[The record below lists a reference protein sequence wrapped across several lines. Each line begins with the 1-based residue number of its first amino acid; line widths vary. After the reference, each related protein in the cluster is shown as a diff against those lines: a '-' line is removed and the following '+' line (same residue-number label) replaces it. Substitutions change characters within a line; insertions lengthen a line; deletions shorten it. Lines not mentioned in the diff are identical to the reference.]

1 MRLISSIHIAI
12 GLLLVAFG
20 VGFYA
25 DAKGTQLHQQSTRIQ
40 LGLERMLRLNQG
52 LTSILV
58 MAVLEENSLRAAS
71 YPTLLAELNAV
82 LQDMLAQTQ
91 HMKLAGDM
99 QALSQDHQDL
109 RAVETEV
116 FELMRQDRWPLAYQ
130 TLLASDY
137 GMALK
142 LFEIS
147 SEAAVG
153 ALTIELTNTERQH
166 NRLRQFTM
174 ALRAAALLLLLWTG
188 WRYSNRLQTELAEQ
202 SRLRAALAL
211 SNAELEHKVQQR
223 TQALEEV
230 NRQLALLSTT
240 DGLTQLA
247 NRRHFD
253 AVWAQAWQRAQRM
266 GTPLAIILLDVD
278 HFKTYND
285 HYGHPQGDECLRQVG
300 AVLRASVRGAGDLV
314 ARYGGEEF
322 VVVAPGSSLLQALD
336 LAETLRANIEAA
348 AIAHSHSSVA
358 KVVTASLGVAVKV
371 PALGDESETL
381 LQAADAAL
389 YRAKRE
395 GRNRVGLAPKDRAG
409 PAPSRQG

>member
-25 DAKGTQLHQQSTRIQ
+25 DAKGTQLHKQSTRVQ

-52 LTSILV
+52 LTSIMV
-58 MAVLEENSLRAAS
+58 MAVLEKNSLRAAS

-82 LQDMLAQTQ
+82 LQDVLNQTQ
-91 HMKLAGDM
+91 NMKLAGDV
-99 QALSQDHQDL
+99 QALNQDHQDL

-116 FELMRQDRWPLAYQ
+116 FKLMRQDHWPQAYQ

-142 LFEIS
+142 LFESS

-153 ALTIELTNTERQH
+153 ALTIELTNTARQH
-166 NRLRQFTM
+166 NQLRQFTM

-188 WRYSNRLQTELAEQ
+188 WRYSTRLQTELAEQ

-223 TQALEEV
+223 TQALETV
-230 NRQLALLSTT
+230 NRQLEVLSIT
-240 DGLTQLA
+240 DSLTQLA

-253 AVWAQAWQRAQRM
+253 AVWAEEWQRARRM
-266 GTPLAIILLDVD
+266 GTPLTIILLDID
-278 HFKTYND
+278 HFKAYND
-285 HYGHPQGDECLRQVG
+285 HHGHQQGDECLRQVG
-300 AVLRASVRGAGDLV
+300 AVLRASVRRAGELV

-322 VVVAPGSSLLQALD
+322 VVVAPGSSLLQALN
-336 LAETLRANIEAA
+336 LAETIRANIQAVGMP
-348 AIAHSHSSVA
+348 HSHSPVA
-358 KVVTASLGVAVKV
+358 NVVTTSLGVAVKV
-371 PALGDESETL
+371 PQPHDKPETL

-389 YRAKRE
+389 YQAKHE
-395 GRNRVGLAPKDRAG
+395 GRNRVVLAPDTA
-409 PAPSRQG
+409 